1 MIKMPGDR
9 LEKKR
14 IEDINLTFEI
24 DPPQPKLKDRIK
36 SAFQSFINK
45 FKTPKN
51 EKQKLSI

>member
-1 MIKMPGDR
+1 MPGDR

-36 SAFQSFINK
+36 SEFQSFINK
-45 FKTPKN
+45 FKTPK
-51 EKQKLSI
+51 K